1 MEKIFTVICERGISA
16 GYVILAV
23 IVLRLL
29 FRKSPRW
36 VMGILWA
43 LVAIR
48 LICPIVVESPFSVVP
63 KGPLFDKETSNLK
76 SEQEVQQI
84 NNLPD
89 QNQTAG
95 KQVAEIKEH
104 TAKQDE
110 TKDFWTDKR
119 KTDSKKMLSTI
130 WLLGMLVLT
139 GYGIFGSLRVEY
151 QLRFAVPVE
160 QQIWECDTIHTSF
173 LWGLFHPRIYLPSG
187 MNEETKRY
195 VIRHERAHQKRGDH
209 WWKVIG
215 YVLLVIYWFQPLMW
229 IAYWIFGRD
238 IEYACDEH
246 VIGNL
251 SFAERKEY
259 AQALLLCGSGRS
271 RRLAGPLAFGGL
283 GVKPRIKNVLSYQ
296 KPGRGKIAISL
307 LVCVVVSVCFL
318 TNPKDVNGMDAEK
331 HPVNMEAGRQLDHV
345 LSDKMHMVFDGKT
358 VQNQRLQV
366 LLTRNGK
373 DLTAHV
379 QSADGTIQK
388 KLQGA
393 IGENT
398 GWFMV
403 KSEDG
408 SLLEGYASKGE
419 YSYISVQGIIDG
431 KKIEANDLFESTGT
445 IFETKE
451 EEEDYYVGMG
461 EYGGVDVTKETM
473 DAFMQ
478 QIRTA
483 VDDKEAFAKLMD
495 YPVKINYEAG
505 SVTVNNEKE
514 MLEKYDTLMST
525 NYFKENVKE
534 IFVGSYPFY
543 NYMGVMMEIGEQ
555 GQNVWIDQDK
565 NGTLGIYAI
574 NAGWGMRTFF

>member
-63 KGPLFDKETSNLK
+63 KEPPFDVVQQGDTDKETSNLK
-76 SEQEVQQI
+76 SEQQI
-84 NNLPD
+84 NNLAD
-89 QNQTAG
+89 QNQTFS
-95 KQVAEIKEH
+95 KQVVEIKEH
-104 TAKQDE
+104 AAEQDE
-110 TKDFWTDKR
+110 TKDFRTDKR
-119 KTDSKKMLSTI
+119 KTDSKKILSTI
-130 WLLGMLVLT
+130 WLFGMLVLT
-139 GYGIFGSLRVEY
+139 GYGIVGSLRVEY

-160 QQIWECDTIHTSF
+160 QQIWECDSIHTSF

-187 MNEETKRY
+187 MNEETRRY

-229 IAYWIFGRD
+229 IAYWIFARD

-574 NAGWGMRTFF
+574 NAG

>member
-229 IAYWIFGRD
+229 IAYWIFARD

-419 YSYISVQGIIDG
+419 YPYISVQGIIDG

-451 EEEDYYVGMG
+451 EEADYYVGMG
-461 EYGGVDVTKETM
+461 EYGGVEVTKETM

-505 SVTVNNEKE
+505 SVTVSNEKE
-514 MLEKYDTLMST
+514 MMETYDTLMNT
-525 NYFKENVKE
+525 NRFKENVKE
-534 IFVGSYPFY
+534 IFVGNYPFY
-543 NYMGVMMEIGEQ
+543 NYMGVMLEIGEQ

-574 NAGWGMRTFF
+574 NAG

>member
-229 IAYWIFGRD
+229 IAYWIFARD

-345 LSDKMHMVFDGKT
+345 LSDKMHMIFDGKT

-574 NAGWGMRTFF
+574 NAG

>member
-229 IAYWIFGRD
+229 IAYWIFARD

-403 KSEDG
+403 RSEDG

-574 NAGWGMRTFF
+574 NAG

>member
-229 IAYWIFGRD
+229 IAYWIFARD

-318 TNPKDVNGMDAEK
+318 TNPKDVKGMDAEK

-574 NAGWGMRTFF
+574 NAG

>member
-1 MEKIFTVICERGISA
+1 MDKIFTVICERGISA

-48 LICPIVVESPFSVVP
+48 LICPIVVGSPFSVVP

-139 GYGIFGSLRVEY
+139 GYGIFGSLRLEY

-215 YVLLVIYWFQPLMW
+215 YVLLVIYWLQPLMW
-229 IAYWIFGRD
+229 IAYWIFARD

-307 LVCVVVSVCFL
+307 LVCVAVSVCFL

-574 NAGWGMRTFF
+574 NAG

>member
-151 QLRFAVPVE
+151 QFRFAVPVE

-229 IAYWIFGRD
+229 IAYWIFARD

-379 QSADGTIQK
+379 QSADGTTQK

-574 NAGWGMRTFF
+574 NAG

>member
-36 VMGILWA
+36 VMEILWA

-160 QQIWECDTIHTSF
+160 QQIWECDSIHTSF

-229 IAYWIFGRD
+229 IAYWIFARD

-574 NAGWGMRTFF
+574 NAG

>member
-160 QQIWECDTIHTSF
+160 QQIWECDTIRTSF

-229 IAYWIFGRD
+229 IAYWIFARD

-574 NAGWGMRTFF
+574 NAG

>member
-160 QQIWECDTIHTSF
+160 QQIWECDSIHTSF
-173 LWGLFHPRIYLPSG
+173 LWGLIHPRIYLPSG

-215 YVLLVIYWFQPLMW
+215 YVLLVIYWFQPPMW
-229 IAYWIFGRD
+229 IAYWIFARD

-574 NAGWGMRTFF
+574 NAG

>member
-63 KGPLFDKETSNLK
+63 KGLLFDKETSNLK

-173 LWGLFHPRIYLPSG
+173 LWGLFHPRIYLSSG

-229 IAYWIFGRD
+229 IAYWIFARD

-574 NAGWGMRTFF
+574 NAG

>member
-139 GYGIFGSLRVEY
+139 GYGVFGSLRVEY

-574 NAGWGMRTFF
+574 NAG

>member
-48 LICPIVVESPFSVVP
+48 LICPIVVESPLSVVP
-63 KGPLFDKETSNLK
+63 KESLFDVVRQGDTDKETSNLK
-76 SEQEVQQI
+76 SEPQI
-84 NNLPD
+84 NNLAD
-89 QNQTAG
+89 QNQTAD
-95 KQVAEIKEH
+95 KQVEEIKEYA
-104 TAKQDE
+104 AKQDE
-110 TKDFWTDKR
+110 TKNFWTDNR
-119 KTDSKKMLSTI
+119 KTSDKKLLSTI

-139 GYGIFGSLRVEY
+139 GYGIVGSFRVEY

-160 QQIWECDTIHTSF
+160 QQIWECDSIHTSF
-173 LWGLFHPRIYLPSG
+173 LWGLIHPRIYLPSG

-229 IAYWIFGRD
+229 IAYWIFARD

-271 RRLAGPLAFGGL
+271 HRLAGPLAFGGI
-283 GVKPRIKNVLSYQ
+283 GVKPRIKNVLFYQ

-318 TNPKDVNGMDAEK
+318 TNPKDVNGMEAEI

-358 VQNQRLQV
+358 VHNQRLQV

-419 YSYISVQGIIDG
+419 YPYISVQGIIDG

-451 EEEDYYVGMG
+451 EEADYYVGMG
-461 EYGGVDVTKETM
+461 EYGGVEVTKETM

-505 SVTVNNEKE
+505 SVTVSNEKE
-514 MLEKYDTLMST
+514 MMETYDTLMNT
-525 NYFKENVKE
+525 NRFKENVKE
-534 IFVGSYPFY
+534 IFVGNYPFY
-543 NYMGVMMEIGEQ
+543 NYMGVMLEIGEQ

-574 NAGWGMRTFF
+574 NAG

>member
-229 IAYWIFGRD
+229 IAYWIFARD

-296 KPGRGKIAISL
+296 KPDRGKIAISL

-574 NAGWGMRTFF
+574 NAG

>member
-48 LICPIVVESPFSVVP
+48 LICPIVVESPLSVVP
-63 KGPLFDKETSNLK
+63 KESLFDVVRQGDTDKETSNLK
-76 SEQEVQQI
+76 SEPQI
-84 NNLPD
+84 NNLAD
-89 QNQTAG
+89 QNQTAD
-95 KQVAEIKEH
+95 KQVEEIKEYA
-104 TAKQDE
+104 AKQDE
-110 TKDFWTDKR
+110 TKNFWTDNR
-119 KTDSKKMLSTI
+119 KTSDKKLLSTI

-139 GYGIFGSLRVEY
+139 GYGIVGSFRVEY

-195 VIRHERAHQKRGDH
+195 VIRHERTHQKRGDH

-229 IAYWIFGRD
+229 IAYWIFARD

-307 LVCVVVSVCFL
+307 LVCVAVSVCFL

-431 KKIEANDLFESTGT
+431 EKIEANDLFESTGT

-574 NAGWGMRTFF
+574 NAG

>member
-43 LVAIR
+43 LVDIR

-63 KGPLFDKETSNLK
+63 KEPLFDVVQQGDTDKETSNLK
-76 SEQEVQQI
+76 SEQQI
-84 NNLPD
+84 NNLTD
-89 QNQTAG
+89 QNQTFG

-104 TAKQDE
+104 AAEQDA
-110 TKDFWTDKR
+110 TKDFRTDKR

-130 WLLGMLVLT
+130 WLFGMLVLI
-139 GYGIFGSLRVEY
+139 GYGIVGSLRVEY

-160 QQIWECDTIHTSF
+160 QQIWECDSIHTSF
-173 LWGLFHPRIYLPSG
+173 LWGLFQPRIYLPSG

-229 IAYWIFGRD
+229 IAYWIFARD
-238 IEYACDEH
+238 IEYACDEC

-318 TNPKDVNGMDAEK
+318 TNPKDVNGMETEI
-331 HPVNMEAGRQLDHV
+331 HPVNMEAGRQLEHV

-358 VQNQRLQV
+358 IQNQRVQV

-419 YSYISVQGIIDG
+419 NPYISVQGIIDG
-431 KKIEANDLFESTGT
+431 QKIEANDLFESTGT

-461 EYGGVDVTKETM
+461 EYGGVEVTKGTM

-505 SVTVNNEKE
+505 SVTVSNEKE
-514 MLEKYDTLMST
+514 MMETYDTLMNT
-525 NYFKENVKE
+525 NRFKENVKE

-543 NYMGVMMEIGEQ
+543 NYMGVMLEIGEQ

-574 NAGWGMRTFF
+574 NAG

>member
-43 LVAIR
+43 PVAIR

-229 IAYWIFGRD
+229 IAYWIFARD

-574 NAGWGMRTFF
+574 NAG

>member
-160 QQIWECDTIHTSF
+160 QQIWECDSIHTSF

-229 IAYWIFGRD
+229 IAYWIFARD

-271 RRLAGPLAFGGL
+271 HRLAGPLAFGGI
-283 GVKPRIKNVLSYQ
+283 GVKPRIKNVLFYQ

-358 VQNQRLQV
+358 VHNQRLQV

-419 YSYISVQGIIDG
+419 YPYISVQGIIDG

-451 EEEDYYVGMG
+451 EEADYYVGMG
-461 EYGGVDVTKETM
+461 EYGGVEVTKETM

-505 SVTVNNEKE
+505 SVTVSNEKE
-514 MLEKYDTLMST
+514 MMETYDTLMNT
-525 NYFKENVKE
+525 NRFKENVKE
-534 IFVGSYPFY
+534 IFVGNYPFY
-543 NYMGVMMEIGEQ
+543 NYMGVMLEIGEQ

-574 NAGWGMRTFF
+574 NAG

>member
-84 NNLPD
+84 NNLPN

-139 GYGIFGSLRVEY
+139 GYGIVGSFRVEY

-160 QQIWECDTIHTSF
+160 QQIWECDSIHTSF
-173 LWGLFHPRIYLPSG
+173 LWGLIHPRIYLPSG

-229 IAYWIFGRD
+229 IAYWIFARD

-574 NAGWGMRTFF
+574 NAG

>member
-63 KGPLFDKETSNLK
+63 KGPLFDKEISNLK

-574 NAGWGMRTFF
+574 NAG

>member
-160 QQIWECDTIHTSF
+160 QQIWECDSIHTSF
-173 LWGLFHPRIYLPSG
+173 LWGLIHPRIYLPSG

-229 IAYWIFGRD
+229 IAYWIFARD

-514 MLEKYDTLMST
+514 MMEKYDTLMST

-574 NAGWGMRTFF
+574 NAG

>member
-229 IAYWIFGRD
+229 IAYWIFARD

-543 NYMGVMMEIGEQ
+543 NYMGVMLEIGEQ

-574 NAGWGMRTFF
+574 NAG

>member
-63 KGPLFDKETSNLK
+63 KGPLFDKEISNLK

-229 IAYWIFGRD
+229 IAYWIFARD

-574 NAGWGMRTFF
+574 NAG

>member
-229 IAYWIFGRD
+229 IAYWIFARD

-345 LSDKMHMVFDGKT
+345 LSDKMHMVFDGKI

-574 NAGWGMRTFF
+574 NAG

>member
-23 IVLRLL
+23 IALRLL

-36 VMGILWA
+36 VMEILWA

-139 GYGIFGSLRVEY
+139 GYGIVGSFRVEY

-160 QQIWECDTIHTSF
+160 QQIWECDTSHTSF

-229 IAYWIFGRD
+229 IAYWIFARD

-379 QSADGTIQK
+379 QSADGTTQK

-574 NAGWGMRTFF
+574 NAG

>member
-48 LICPIVVESPFSVVP
+48 LICPIVVGSPFSVVP

-139 GYGIFGSLRVEY
+139 GYGIFGSLRLEY

-195 VIRHERAHQKRGDH
+195 VIRHERTHQKRGDH

-229 IAYWIFGRD
+229 IAYWIFARD

-307 LVCVVVSVCFL
+307 LVCVAVSVCFL

-403 KSEDG
+403 RSEDG

-574 NAGWGMRTFF
+574 NAG

>member
-229 IAYWIFGRD
+229 IAYWIFARD

-358 VQNQRLQV
+358 VHNQRLQV

-565 NGTLGIYAI
+565 NGTLGIYAL
-574 NAGWGMRTFF
+574 NAG

>member
-63 KGPLFDKETSNLK
+63 KEPLFDVVRQGDTDKETSNLK
-76 SEQEVQQI
+76 SEPQI
-84 NNLPD
+84 NNLAD
-89 QNQTAG
+89 QNQTAD
-95 KQVAEIKEH
+95 KQVEEIKEYA
-104 TAKQDE
+104 AKQDE
-110 TKDFWTDKR
+110 TKNFWTDNR
-119 KTDSKKMLSTI
+119 KTSDKKLLSTI
-130 WLLGMLVLT
+130 WLFGMLVLT
-139 GYGIFGSLRVEY
+139 GYGIVGSFRVEY

-160 QQIWECDTIHTSF
+160 QQIWECDSIHTSF
-173 LWGLFHPRIYLPSG
+173 LWGLIHPRIYLPSG

-229 IAYWIFGRD
+229 IAYWIFARD

-574 NAGWGMRTFF
+574 NAG

>member
-139 GYGIFGSLRVEY
+139 GYGIVGSFRVEY

-160 QQIWECDTIHTSF
+160 QQIWECDSIHTSF
-173 LWGLFHPRIYLPSG
+173 LWGLIHPRIYLPSG

-229 IAYWIFGRD
+229 IAYWIFARD

-461 EYGGVDVTKETM
+461 EYGRVDVTKETM

-574 NAGWGMRTFF
+574 NAG

>member
-1 MEKIFTVICERGISA
+1 MEKIFIVICERGISA

-48 LICPIVVESPFSVVP
+48 LICPIVVESPLSVVP
-63 KGPLFDKETSNLK
+63 KESLFDVVRQGDTDKETSNLK
-76 SEQEVQQI
+76 SEPQI
-84 NNLPD
+84 NNLAD
-89 QNQTAG
+89 QNQTAD
-95 KQVAEIKEH
+95 KQVEEIKEYA
-104 TAKQDE
+104 AKQDE
-110 TKDFWTDKR
+110 TKNFWTDNR
-119 KTDSKKMLSTI
+119 KTSDKKLLSTI

-139 GYGIFGSLRVEY
+139 GYGIVGSFRVEY

-160 QQIWECDTIHTSF
+160 QQIWECDSIHTSF
-173 LWGLFHPRIYLPSG
+173 LWGLIHPRIYLPSG

-229 IAYWIFGRD
+229 IAYWIFARD

-574 NAGWGMRTFF
+574 NAG

>member
-48 LICPIVVESPFSVVP
+48 LICPIVVESPLSVVP

-229 IAYWIFGRD
+229 IAYWIFARD

-574 NAGWGMRTFF
+574 NAG

>member
-388 KLQGA
+388 KLKGA

-574 NAGWGMRTFF
+574 NAG

>member
-229 IAYWIFGRD
+229 IAYWIFARD

-393 IGENT
+393 IGKNT

-574 NAGWGMRTFF
+574 NAG

>member
-63 KGPLFDKETSNLK
+63 KEPLFDVVQQGDADKETSNLK
-76 SEQEVQQI
+76 SEQQI
-84 NNLPD
+84 NNLAD
-89 QNQTAG
+89 QNQTFG

-104 TAKQDE
+104 AAEQDE
-110 TKDFWTDKR
+110 TKDFRTDKR

-130 WLLGMLVLT
+130 WLFGMLVLT
-139 GYGIFGSLRVEY
+139 GYGIVGSLRVEY

-160 QQIWECDTIHTSF
+160 QQIWECDSIHTSF
-173 LWGLFHPRIYLPSG
+173 LWGLFQPRIYLPSG

-229 IAYWIFGRD
+229 IAYWIFARD
-238 IEYACDEH
+238 IEYACDEC

-574 NAGWGMRTFF
+574 NAG

>member
-495 YPVKINYEAG
+495 YPVKINYEDG

-574 NAGWGMRTFF
+574 NAG

>member
-209 WWKVIG
+209 WWKVVG
-215 YVLLVIYWFQPLMW
+215 DVLLVIYWFQPLMW

-574 NAGWGMRTFF
+574 NAG

>member
-1 MEKIFTVICERGISA
+1 MDKIFTVICERGISA

-215 YVLLVIYWFQPLMW
+215 YVLLVIYWLQPLMW
-229 IAYWIFGRD
+229 IAYWIFARD

-307 LVCVVVSVCFL
+307 LVCVAVSVCFL

-574 NAGWGMRTFF
+574 NAG

>member
-229 IAYWIFGRD
+229 IAYWIFARD

-271 RRLAGPLAFGGL
+271 HRLAGPLAFGGL

-574 NAGWGMRTFF
+574 NAG

>member
-419 YSYISVQGIIDG
+419 YPYISVQGIIDG

-451 EEEDYYVGMG
+451 EEADYYVGMG
-461 EYGGVDVTKETM
+461 EYGGVEVTKETM

-505 SVTVNNEKE
+505 SVTVSNEKE
-514 MLEKYDTLMST
+514 MMETYDTLMNT
-525 NYFKENVKE
+525 NRFKENVKE
-534 IFVGSYPFY
+534 IFVGNYPFY
-543 NYMGVMMEIGEQ
+543 NYMGVMLEIGEQ

-565 NGTLGIYAI
+565 NGTLGIYEI
-574 NAGWGMRTFF
+574 NAG